1 MRPVGPT
8 HAFAAD
14 RSFGAEVAEA
24 APARHRVR
32 FLAIGLL
39 IALALLS
46 ARAIQLA
53 FSGDPTAERRGG
65 FAAAQVERA
74 DIVDRNGVLL
84 ATTVRAFTLTAIPE
98 RVWNPPETAAALA
111 RLFPDMN
118 RGMVMRRLSDRSRD
132 LVFLRRGLTPNQREA
147 VLSLGLAGIGFAPE
161 DRRVYPQGTLA
172 AHALGFTNVDRHAL
186 AGVELGLDDQIRRA
200 GTEGRPVRL
209 SIDVR
214 IQYAL
219 ETELDSA
226 ARGAHAASG
235 AAILLDGRTG
245 ETLALASWPTFDANE
260 FAGASENV
268 RTDRVAGDVH
278 ELGSTLKPFTEA
290 MALQERLTTSGEL
303 FDLSQPFV
311 VDGNAIVDDERI
323 LGPSTLRD
331 ILAHSSN
338 IGAARL
344 ALRLGGERQRA
355 YLARLGL
362 LAQPSLELARSQA
375 PIAPLAR
382 TRRDIAGLGF
392 GYGLAAT
399 PASLAGA
406 YTVFANNGARVAPTL
421 LMRTPDARATRTPVF
436 SPAVTQ
442 QVLSYMRSVV
452 TDGTGRAADVPGIAM
467 AGKTGTAEKLG
478 DETYA
483 ENHNFSSF
491 AGVFPATNPRYVI
504 FLALDDTGEGA
515 AGGAVA
521 APAVARTLRRI
532 APMLGLRVEP
542 RAPSP

>member
-1 MRPVGPT
+1 MRPIGP
-8 HAFAAD
+8 AFAAE
-14 RSFGAEVAEA
+14 SVASADVIEA
-24 APARHRVR
+24 APARNRVR

-39 IALALLS
+39 SVLLLLS

-53 FSGDPTAERRGG
+53 FAGDPLAEPH
-65 FAAAQVERA
+65 AALGATPVARA

-84 ATTVRAFTLTAIPE
+84 ATTVRAFTLTATPE
-98 RVWNPPETAAALA
+98 RVWNARETAAALS
-111 RLFPDMN
+111 RLFPDLD
-118 RGMVMRRLSDRSRD
+118 RDATVRRLSDRSHD

-147 VLSLGLAGIGFAPE
+147 VLSLGLTGVGFAPE
-161 DRRVYPQGTLA
+161 ERRVYPQGTLA
-172 AHALGFTNVDRHAL
+172 AHALGFANVDQQAL
-186 AGVELGLDDQIRRA
+186 AGVELGLDQQIRSA
-200 GTEGRPVRL
+200 GAEGRPVRL

-219 ETELDSA
+219 ETELDA
-226 ARGAHAASG
+226 AAQSAHATSA

-245 ETLALASWPTFDANE
+245 EALALASWPTFDPNE
-260 FAGASENV
+260 FAQAPSAQ
-268 RTDRVAGDVH
+268 RADRVAGDVH

-290 MALQERLTTSGEL
+290 MALQERLTTSGEQ

-311 VDGNAIVDDERI
+311 LDGTTIVDDERI
-323 LGPSTLRD
+323 VAPASLRD
-331 ILAHSSN
+331 ILARSSN

-344 ALRLGGERQRA
+344 ALRIGGDRQRA

-362 LAQPSLELARSQA
+362 LAPPTLELARRQT
-375 PIAPLAR
+375 PIAPEAR
-382 TRRDIAGLGF
+382 TRRDVAGLGF

-406 YTVFANNGARVAPTL
+406 YTVFANNGVRVAPTL
-421 LMRTPDARATRTPVF
+421 LVRAPDSQIARTQVF

-452 TDGTGRAADVPGIAM
+452 TDGTGRAANVPGLLV

-483 ENHNFSSF
+483 EDHNFSSF
-491 AGVFPATNPRYVI
+491 AGVFPVNNPRYVI
-504 FLALDDTGEGA
+504 FLALDDTGAGA

-542 RAPSP
+542 GAPAH